1 MPLSIFTSL
10 FAVTLLN
17 PSKSHLVCMTLEGLI
32 VISLMVDRSVA
43 EITEM
48 ASPNG
53 NVENFDELD
62 GAATDNSSVVEIREV
77 ANGSSNGNN
86 VDNSNDKDVTTVE
99 DQSRQL
105 RAQKGPM
112 KEKCTKPT
120 GSKGVHTNSV
130 KRFQDG
136 KDEHASSAVSNGT
149 SASEPHPRQ
158 PAKIRSYD
166 DKETLLSKHP
176 GKSDPVSSEVPLD
189 KAKPRS
195 LKKGPAENVQGGTE
209 CSSPT
214 AEDAKHRRVG
224 ALPNYGFSFKCD
236 ERAER
241 RKQFYSKLEEKI
253 HAKEVE
259 ESNLQAKTKETQE
272 AEIKMLRK
280 SLAFKATPMPSFYQ
294 EPTPPRVELKKI
306 PTTRAK
312 SPKLGRRKSATHPES
327 EGDAISSAQIGRLSL
342 DEKAS
347 QSTLTK
353 GISPVNQKKPQRKS
367 LPPRLGSEKSSPSN
381 SSTARTPS
389 KTPNYT
395 KTPLS
400 SIATKV
406 TTLSNSTVK
415 DKVKVAEANEE
426 NNILSHETSKVP
438 PLNSAPSPMDK
449 PSEAE
454 LCTNGNVLREEKQ
467 EQEQTFVQQEPIA
480 TKN

>member
-1 MPLSIFTSL
+1 
-10 FAVTLLN
+10 
-17 PSKSHLVCMTLEGLI
+17 
-32 VISLMVDRSVA
+32 MVEPGVA

-48 ASPNG
+48 VSPNG
-53 NVENFDELD
+53 NVENLDELD

-77 ANGSSNGNN
+77 SNGSSNGNN
-86 VDNSNDKDVTTVE
+86 VDASNDEEVITVE

-105 RAQKGPM
+105 SAQKVLV

-120 GSKGVHTNSV
+120 GSKGVHANSV
-130 KRFQDG
+130 KRSKDG
-136 KDEHASSAVSNGT
+136 KDDHASSAVSNGT
-149 SASEPHPRQ
+149 SASESHQRQ
-158 PAKIRSYD
+158 PAKIRLSN
-166 DKETLLSKHP
+166 DKETRLSKNP
-176 GKSDPVSSEVPLD
+176 GKSDQASSEVPLD

-195 LKKGPAENVQGGTE
+195 LKKGPVENVQGETE

-214 AEDAKHRRVG
+214 AEDAKPRRVG

-294 EPTPPRVELKKI
+294 EPSPPRVELKKI

-312 SPKLGRRKSATHPES
+312 SPKLGRKKSTTHPES
-327 EGDAISSAQIGRLSL
+327 EGDTSIGTQVGRLSL

-347 QSTLTK
+347 QSTPTK
-353 GISPVNQKKPQRKS
+353 GVSPVNQKKLQRKS
-367 LPPRLGSEKSSPSN
+367 LPSRLASEKSSPSN

-389 KTPNYT
+389 KTPTIT
-395 KTPLS
+395 KTPS
-400 SIATKV
+400 SNVATKV
-406 TTLSNSTVK
+406 TTLSNAAVK

-426 NNILSHETSKVP
+426 NNILSHETSKAP
-438 PLNSAPSPMDK
+438 PLNAAPMDK
-449 PSEAE
+449 PREDE
-454 LCTNGNVLREEKQ
+454 LWTNGNNVFTEEKQ
-467 EQEQTFVQQEPIA
+467 EQEQSIVH
-480 TKN
+480 KNQ

>member
-1 MPLSIFTSL
+1 
-10 FAVTLLN
+10 
-17 PSKSHLVCMTLEGLI
+17 
-32 VISLMVDRSVA
+32 
-43 EITEM
+43 M

-86 VDNSNDKDVTTVE
+86 VDNSNDEDVTTVE

-105 RAQKGPM
+105 RAQKGPV
-112 KEKCTKPT
+112 KEKCAKPT
-120 GSKGVHTNSV
+120 GSKGVHANSV
-130 KRFQDG
+130 KRCKDG

-158 PAKIRSYD
+158 PAKLSSYN
-166 DKETLLSKHP
+166 DKETRLSKHP

-312 SPKLGRRKSATHPES
+312 SPKLGRRKSATHPGS
-327 EGDAISSAQIGRLSL
+327 EGDAISSAQVGRLSL

-347 QSTLTK
+347 QST
-353 GISPVNQKKPQRKS
+353 
-367 LPPRLGSEKSSPSN
+367 
-381 SSTARTPS
+381 
-389 KTPNYT
+389 
-395 KTPLS
+395 
-400 SIATKV
+400 
-406 TTLSNSTVK
+406 
-415 DKVKVAEANEE
+415 
-426 NNILSHETSKVP
+426 
-438 PLNSAPSPMDK
+438 
-449 PSEAE
+449 
-454 LCTNGNVLREEKQ
+454 
-467 EQEQTFVQQEPIA
+467 
-480 TKN
+480 